1 MSSGGRASGR
11 GRGHNWSRL
20 GEDCNGDDEP
30 PVSCSDWQSGW
41 WNDWQ
46 ESSNTWQE
54 SRNTWQHNPTSS
66 SDWWS
71 SDRWQRSQPA
81 VAAAV
86 DTCTSVVQPADR
98 NLHEELKKLVD
109 TQIQEAVANAQQN
122 DTRGTAAAKKG
133 KQKKKNLLVRQ
144 KLHSAGRR
152 RQR

>member
-1 MSSGGRASGR
+1 MSSGGKASGR
-11 GRGHNWSRL
+11 GRGHNWSRR

-30 PVSCSDWQSGW
+30 PVSCSDWQRRW
-41 WNDWQ
+41 WNEYSVSHRNS
-46 ESSNTWQE
+46 ESS
-54 SRNTWQHNPTSS
+54 NTWQHNPTSG
-66 SDWWS
+66 SDWQS

-86 DTCTSVVQPADR
+86 DTCTSVVQPADTD
-98 NLHEELKKLVD
+98 LHEECKKQLASLV
-109 TQIQEAVANAQQN
+109 QEAVASAQQN

-133 KQKKKNLLVRQ
+133 KKNLMVRQ